1 MNENLKDIKEEEE
14 DGLENE
20 IDEKQ
25 YIRINNEQELN

>member
-1 MNENLKDIKEEEE
+1 MNENLKDIKEEQE

-25 YIRINNEQELN
+25 YIRINNEQEIN

>member
-25 YIRINNEQELN
+25 YIRINNEQEIN